1 MMIGVIAGTGCVL
14 SASSWPVA
22 WLGLELNLMC
32 FVPIVIKDESL
43 KKTCIIYFVAQRVGS
58 LSIVA
63 AGLLAD
69 SSSWVQLFL
78 LLGVLLKMGAI
89 PLHFW
94 VPIVVT
100 RLGRFGVYAIQTWQK
115 VAPFSLILFIIIS
128 KEILTLLNIWL
139 GAITMRSMS
148 TPILVVIFSGIVQ
161 MGWIFSI
168 SGSLIWWFIV
178 IYFAVL
184 APLVKFIQSNSRNFS
199 LSLVNGGG
207 LPPFTGFMIKLNAV
221 KTVSSK
227 LARLIIM
234 GRGVALL
241 SYTRILLNLGF
252 LKDKVSL
259 LVAARIV
266 AGIV

>member
-1 MMIGVIAGTGCVL
+1 M
-14 SASSWPVA
+14 
-22 WLGLELNLMC
+22 
-32 FVPIVIKDESL
+32 
-43 KKTCIIYFVAQRVGS
+43 
-58 LSIVA
+58 
-63 AGLLAD
+63 
-69 SSSWVQLFL
+69 
-78 LLGVLLKMGAI
+78 
-89 PLHFW
+89 
-94 VPIVVT
+94 
-100 RLGRFGVYAIQTWQK
+100 
-115 VAPFSLILFIIIS
+115 
-128 KEILTLLNIWL
+128 
-139 GAITMRSMS
+139 
-148 TPILVVIFSGIVQ
+148 
-161 MGWIFSI
+161 
-168 SGSLIWWFIV
+168 
-178 IYFAVL
+178 
-184 APLVKFIQSNSRNFS
+184 KFIQSNSRNFS